1 MRTLVLFAL
10 VLGLACSGGCSPRR
24 VTGTATMVGIT
35 NRPLRTAEPPATI
48 DRREGRSAAEIQ
60 PANKATAG
68 AHSGRRP
75 EAIGSIGRVSTRGSA
90 PAGTSGLNEPA
101 TLDVPPSPTD
111 SALSRSASPTS
122 ASAQP
127 VVATASPGQR
137 HDIWQSIVQSVSI
150 VLLIV
155 VAAMIARRWW

>member
-1 MRTLVLFAL
+1 MTKMVPLLLLLAFA
-10 VLGLACSGGCSPRR
+10 GGFACSPRR
-24 VTGTATMVGIT
+24 IAGTATMVGIT
-35 NRPLRTAEPPATI
+35 NRPIRTAEPPATI

-60 PANKATAG
+60 SANKATAD
-68 AHSGRRP
+68 AHSRQRP
-75 EAIGSIGRVSTRGSA
+75 ETIGSIGRVSTRGSA
-90 PAGTSGLNEPA
+90 PAGTSGLSEPA
-101 TLDVPPSPTD
+101 TLDVSPSTTD

-127 VVATASPGQR
+127 VVATATPGQR

-155 VAAMIARRWW
+155 VAAVIARRWW